1 MMARVQTMKRVAITG
16 ERRAELVEAPLPE
29 LRPGEVLVRV
39 EAAPLCTEYR
49 RFVAGEV
56 AHELGHEAA
65 GVVVDVAPP
74 APAELVGR
82 RVVAMPL
89 SGCGRCELCL
99 AGAYIH
105 CRETQAVPDGA
116 LAQYLR
122 KPAWLALP
130 LPDDVSIQLG
140 ALACCSLGP
149 SFGALDA
156 LAVEAGAAI
165 LITGAGPVGLGAIV
179 NARFRGLE
187 VLVVEPAAE
196 RAELARRL
204 GATIVEAHADGPR
217 YGLECSGSAVAARL
231 LVDAVGPLGKIAF
244 VGIAFDG
251 ADLAVDR
258 WHDLVRKGLTLVGS
272 WHYNLSSFPRVLE
285 VIRESTLVPQLID
298 AVVPFSQVQRA
309 FELSASGTRGK
320 VILQPWA

>member
-1 MMARVQTMKRVAITG
+1 MPMITAMQRVAITAA
-16 ERRAELVEAPLPE
+16 RRAELVDAPVPALG
-29 LRPGEVLVRV
+29 PGDVLVRV

-49 RFVAGEV
+49 RFVEGEV
-56 AHELGHEAA
+56 ACELGHEAA
-65 GVVVDVAPP
+65 GVVVDAAPP
-74 APAELVGR
+74 APAGLVGT

-89 SGCGRCELCL
+89 SGCGHCELCL
-99 AGAYIH
+99 AGSYIH

-130 LPDDVSIQLG
+130 LPDDVSFEHG
-140 ALACCSLGP
+140 ALACCALGP

-156 LAVEAGAAI
+156 LGAAQGEMI

-187 VLVVEPAAE
+187 VLVAELRPE

-204 GATIVEAHADGPR
+204 GATVVGAPAEAPT
-217 YGLECSGSAVAARL
+217 YGLECSGSAAAARF
-231 LVDAVGPLGKIAF
+231 LVDAVGPLGKVAF

-251 ADLAVDR
+251 ADLAIDR
-258 WHDLVRKGLTLVGS
+258 WHDLVRRGLTLVGS
-272 WHYNLSSFPRVLE
+272 WHYNLNAFPRLLE
-285 VIRESTLVPQLID
+285 VIRRSPLVPQLVD
-298 AVVPFSQVQRA
+298 AVLPFSEVQRA
-309 FELSASGTRGK
+309 FEFSASGARGK
-320 VILQPWA
+320 VILKPWA